1 MPIAISSVMSARS
14 VIPKK
19 IFGADVVD
27 LFDVL
32 DPGDPS
38 VPPRFVCEK
47 CGGAMWP
54 A

>member
-1 MPIAISSVMSARS
+1 MCNTKEDVP
-14 VIPKK
+14 
-19 IFGADVVD
+19 ADVVN

-47 CGGAMWP
+47 CGCAMWP